1 MTSEFLLE
9 TIELHFEEIL
19 GKLSHAERNKLTDS
33 LRQLLAAEDESIVEE
48 AKNLLYDF
56 CLGNPFLKA
65 LLLKAEA
72 GKVKPIVFRGKPIP
86 KSTTEKTK
94 RIRLKANRLI
104 DAIEKENH
112 APPEQK
118 NENSN

>member
-9 TIELHFEEIL
+9 TIENHFKEIL
-19 GKLSHAERNKLTDS
+19 GKLGHEERDKLTDL
-33 LRQLLAAEDESIVEE
+33 LRQLMAVEDESIFEE
-48 AKNLLYDF
+48 AKNLLYNF
-56 CLGNPFLKA
+56 CLGNSFLQA

-72 GKVKPIVFRGKPIP
+72 GKTKSVVFRGKPIP
-86 KSTTEKTK
+86 QSTTEKSK

-112 APPEQK
+112 SPAETK
-118 NENSN
+118 NEKSN